1 MQTYDALVVGGGPA
15 GLAAAATLAMTGA
28 SVALIALDAVPTAAS
43 TTPPDTR
50 TAALFTGSLAL
61 LRYVGAFDHL
71 ADAITPLRG
80 IRIVDDGDGLL
91 RAPEVTF
98 EAHEMGLA
106 DFGANV
112 PQQALGRALRY
123 ACGRLSDLKMISG
136 QMVRLN
142 SSATGIDV
150 GLADGATLSARLVVA
165 ADGRNSLSRIAR
177 GIETETWDYPQVAI
191 AAQFAHSRAHHGIST
206 EFHRSS
212 GPCTVVPMP
221 GKRSSL
227 VWVESPVIAKR
238 LTALDDA
245 AFARALEGRLHGILG
260 TVSDMGARRMFP
272 LTCLKAK
279 LLAKDRVV
287 LVGEAGHT
295 LPPIGAQGLNLGLRD
310 VAVLA
315 DLVADARASGEDI
328 GSDALCSAYD
338 NARRTDI
345 MVRATAVDWLNR
357 SLLADFLPA
366 DLARGLGLHVVGS
379 IGALKRRV
387 MQAGFEP
394 SGSLPRLMRG

>member
-1 MQTYDALVVGGGPA
+1 METYDALVVGGGPA
-15 GLAAAATLAMTGA
+15 GLAAAATLTITGA
-28 SVALIALDAVPTAAS
+28 RVGLIAPKPTP
-43 TTPPDTR
+43 TDQPDTR

-61 LRYVGAFDHL
+61 LRHVGAFEHL
-71 ADAITPLRG
+71 VDAITPLHG

-98 EAHEMGLA
+98 EAHEMGLT

-112 PQQALGRALRY
+112 PQQALGAALRH
-123 ACGRLSDLKMISG
+123 ACGQLSSLKMISG
-136 QMVRLN
+136 QMVSLH
-142 SSATGIDV
+142 STATGIDV
-150 GLADGATLSARLVVA
+150 QLADGSSLPARLVVA
-165 ADGRNSLSRIAR
+165 ADGRTSSCRAAA

-191 AAQFAHSRAHHGIST
+191 AAQFTHSRAHHGIST
-206 EFHRSS
+206 EFHRPS

-227 VWVESPVIAKR
+227 VWVEAPAIAKR
-238 LTALDDA
+238 LATLDDA
-245 AFARALEGRLHGILG
+245 AFSRALEDRLHGILG
-260 TVSDMGARRMFP
+260 TISGLGGRRNFP

-279 LLAKDRVV
+279 SLGKNRVV

-315 DLVADARASGEDI
+315 DLVADARINGEDI
-328 GSDALCSAYD
+328 GSDALCSAFD
-338 NARRTDI
+338 AARRTDI
-345 MVRATAVDWLNR
+345 MVRTTAVDWLNR
-357 SLLADFLPA
+357 SLLADFLPT
-366 DLARGLGLHVVGS
+366 DLARGLGLHVVGGIS
-379 IGALKRRV
+379 ALKRRV